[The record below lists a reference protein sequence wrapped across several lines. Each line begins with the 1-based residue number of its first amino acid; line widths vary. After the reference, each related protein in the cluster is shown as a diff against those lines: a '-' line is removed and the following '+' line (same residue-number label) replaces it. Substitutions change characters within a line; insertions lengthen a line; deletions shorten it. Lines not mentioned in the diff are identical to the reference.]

1 MRETRSPLAAIIWHC
16 LHNKTIVG
24 AITCA
29 LIVWGLVVAPF
40 DWRIPGFPRDPI
52 PVDAIPDIGENQQ
65 IVFTSWP
72 GRSPQDV
79 DDQITYPLT
88 VSLLG
93 IPGVKTIR
101 SVSSFGYSSIY
112 VILRE
117 DIDFYWSRSRI
128 LERLSGLPEAT
139 LPAGV
144 TPNLGPD
151 ATALGQIYWY
161 TLEGL
166 DESGSP
172 TGGWSLQERR
182 SIQDWYVRYALQ
194 SVHGVSEVASI
205 GGFVKEYQVDVD
217 PDAMRAYG
225 ISLASVID
233 AVRNSNIDV
242 GARTIEVNR
251 VEYVIRGL
259 GFIRSIKDLENTVIS
274 SSKNSHIPVRIR
286 DVAHV
291 AVGPALRRGA
301 LDKDGVETVGGVVTA
316 RFGENPLAAIQNL
329 KAKIDEISPGLPQK
343 KLEDGRISKLTVV
356 PFYDRSD
363 LIRETLGTL
372 SSAIREEIL
381 VTVIMIG
388 TMLLHFSSSLLVSC
402 LLPLS
407 VLICFIFMRYFGVD
421 ANIVALSG
429 IAIAIGTIDDM
440 GIVMCENI
448 LSHLRNDDNR
458 KSRLQAIYS
467 ASVEVGGAV
476 TTAVLT
482 TVLGFL
488 PLFAMEGPE
497 GKLFRPLAFT
507 KTFTL
512 VAAILVSLTIIPP
525 AAHVLFQSEDS
536 QDKFSTWLGALLVPA
551 GILACFALPV
561 LGSAI
566 ICLGFINIFRSQISR
581 FTGKYFRGQQF
592 VSRYLILPLVL
603 LVSLYYLTESWRPFG
618 FDISFTANY
627 ICVGALLW
635 LSLYGFMT
643 CIKIYPTVLRQCLRH
658 KLVFLSI
665 PSAIVIWGFY
675 IWQHTGK
682 EFMPSLDEGSFLYM
696 PTTMPHASIGEALE
710 QLQALDLAISEI
722 PEVDG
727 AIGKLGRASSALDPA
742 PISMFETIVN
752 YKSEYLVDKDGRI
765 LKFAYDE
772 DKQEFLRDARDQL
785 IPDWRGKPVRQWR
798 EQIRDTN
805 DIWAEIAAKSLLPG
819 LTSAPKLQPIAARM
833 VMLQSGMRAPL
844 GIKIKGPSLQ
854 AIESVGLELEKILK
868 EVPSIDPQT
877 VVADRIVAKPYLE
890 IAIDRKEIG
899 RYGLSIKSV
908 QDIIEV
914 AIGGK
919 PLTTTVEGRERY
931 PVRIRYPRELRGTLE
946 DLENILIPTP
956 LGPQIPLGEI
966 AKITFSR
973 QAQAIKSE
981 DTFLTAYVLFDKKKH
996 AAEVDAVSDAQKV
1009 IQQKLAIGE
1018 LTLPQGVSFSFAG
1031 SYENQVRS
1039 EQRLAIVLPAALF
1052 CIFIVTYMNFGSVIV
1067 SLLVFSGV
1075 FVAWAGGFI
1084 MLWLVGQ
1091 DWFLNFEVFGDN
1103 LRHVFQL
1110 REYNLSIAVWV
1121 GFLAL
1126 FGIATD
1132 DGVLIATYIGQTLKK
1147 VQPQTIQEIHD
1158 AILEAGKRR
1167 VRPALL
1173 STATTLFALLPVLTS
1188 RGRGS
1193 DIMVPMA
1200 IPSFGGLTI
1209 ALITILVVPV
1219 LYCGVEEVKFKMR
1232 NSSLQLGF
1240 WQK

>member
-1 MRETRSPLAAIIWHC
+1 MQVSRSPIAAITWYC
-16 LHNKTIVG
+16 LHNKIIVG

-29 LIVWGLVVAPF
+29 LIVWGIIVAPF
-40 DWRIPGFPRDPI
+40 EWTIPGFPRDPV

-79 DDQITYPLT
+79 EDQITYPLT

-93 IPGVKTIR
+93 VPGVKTIR

-112 VILRE
+112 VILKE
-117 DIDFYWSRSRI
+117 EIDFYWSRSRI

-139 LPAGV
+139 LPPGV

-166 DESGSP
+166 DERGNP
-172 TGGWSLQERR
+172 TGGWTLQERR
-182 SIQDWYVRYALQ
+182 SVQDWYVRYALQ
-194 SVHGVSEVASI
+194 AVQGVSEVASI
-205 GGFVKEYQVDVD
+205 GGFIKEYQVDVN

-225 ISLASVID
+225 ISLASIID

-259 GFIRSIKDLENTVIS
+259 GFIRSIKDLEETAVS
-274 SSKNSHIPVRIR
+274 SSKNSHIPVRIK

-291 AVGPALRRGA
+291 SVGPALRRGA
-301 LDKDGVETVGGVVTA
+301 LDRDGTETVGGVVTA
-316 RFGENPLAAIQNL
+316 RFGENPLAAIQHL
-329 KAKIDEISPGLPQK
+329 KAKIDEITPGLPQK
-343 KLEDGRISKLTVV
+343 KLKDGRISKLTIV

-372 SSAIREEIL
+372 NSAIKEEIL

-388 TMLLHFSSSLLVSC
+388 AMLLHFSSSLLVSC

-407 VLICFIFMRYFGVD
+407 VLICFIFMRYCGVD

-448 LSHLRNDDNR
+448 LSHLRNRDSDKNR
-458 KSRLQAIYS
+458 LETIYS

-476 TTAVLT
+476 TTAILT

-512 VAAILVSLTIIPP
+512 IAAIIVSLTIIPP
-525 AAHVLFQSEDS
+525 AAHLLFRSEGS
-536 QDKFSTWLGALLVPA
+536 EEKFSFLVGLLLVPV
-551 GILACFALPV
+551 GILVFFPLPV
-561 LGSAI
+561 LGCAV
-566 ICLGFINIFRSQISR
+566 ICLGLINIFRPHIIRYMQRYSRQQQAVSR
-581 FTGKYFRGQQF
+581 F
-592 VSRYLILPLVL
+592 LILPLVL

-618 FDISFTANY
+618 FNISSMMNY
-627 ICVGALLW
+627 ICVGALL
-635 LSLYGFMT
+635 LMSLYGLMT
-643 CIKIYPTVLRQCLRH
+643 SIRLYPKVLRLCLKQ
-658 KLVFLSI
+658 KLLFLSI
-665 PSAIVIWGFY
+665 PSMIVLWGFY

-682 EFMPSLDEGSFLYM
+682 EFMPSLDEGSYLYM

-710 QLQALDLAISEI
+710 QLQALDAAISEI
-722 PEVDG
+722 PEVESSV
-727 AIGKLGRASSALDPA
+727 GKLGRATSALDPA
-742 PISMFETIVN
+742 PISMFETLVT
-752 YKSEYLVDKDGRI
+752 YKSEYIVDEAGHIQR
-765 LKFAYDE
+765 FRYDRE
-772 DKQEFLRDARDQL
+772 TQDFVRDAKDQL
-785 IPDWRGKPVRQWR
+785 IPDWRGEPFRQWR
-798 EQIRDTN
+798 QQIHDTN
-805 DIWAEIAAKSLLPG
+805 DIWNEIAEKASLPG

-844 GIKIKGPSLQ
+844 GVKIKGPSLKD
-854 AIESVGLELEKILK
+854 IESVGLQMERLLK
-868 EVPSIDPQT
+868 QVPSVDPHT
-877 VVADRIVAKPYLE
+877 VIADRIVAKPYLE
-890 IAIDRKEIG
+890 IAIDRKEIA

-946 DLENILIPTP
+946 DIGDILVPTP
-956 LGPQIPLGEI
+956 SGPQIPLGEI
-966 AKITFSR
+966 ATITFSR

-981 DTFLTAYVLFDKKKH
+981 DTFLTAYVLFDKRQD
-996 AAEVDAVSDAQKV
+996 AAEVDTVKEAQ
-1009 IQQKLAIGE
+1009 QLLTEKLSSGE
-1018 LTLPQGVSFSFAG
+1018 LTLPKGVSFSFAG

-1052 CIFIVTYMNFGSVIV
+1052 CIFIVTYINFGSVIV

-1091 DWFLNFEVFGDN
+1091 DWFLNFNLFGDN
-1103 LRHVFQL
+1103 LRHVFQM

-1147 VQPQTIQEIHD
+1147 VQPQSIEEIHH
-1158 AILEAGKRR
+1158 AILEAGNRR

-1200 IPSFGGLTI
+1200 IPSFGGLAI
-1209 ALITILVVPV
+1209 ALITIFVVPV
-1219 LYCGVEEVKFKMR
+1219 LYCSLEELKLKMR
-1232 NSSLQLGF
+1232 SFSHD
-1240 WQK
+1240 QK